1 MAEVY
6 SYNYRTKSEAFPQRV
21 TETKTFQD
29 VDASVSNMVATV
41 QGYYAS
47 GQFQEASNYILAH
60 PVLKNYMMTNV
71 DINRILEDLYNLQIF
86 ALRRRQDIYLTDTAP
101 VAAIDGDVWISS
113 VEL

>member
-6 SYNYRTKSEAFPQRV
+6 SYNYRSKSEAFPQRV
-21 TETKTFQD
+21 TEKKTFKD
-29 VDASVSNMVATV
+29 VDSTVASMVATV

-47 GQFQEASNYILAH
+47 GNFQEANAYILAH
-60 PVLKNYMMTNV
+60 PELSDYMMTNV

-101 VAAIDGDVWISS
+101 LAAIDGDVWISDA
-113 VEL
+113 EL